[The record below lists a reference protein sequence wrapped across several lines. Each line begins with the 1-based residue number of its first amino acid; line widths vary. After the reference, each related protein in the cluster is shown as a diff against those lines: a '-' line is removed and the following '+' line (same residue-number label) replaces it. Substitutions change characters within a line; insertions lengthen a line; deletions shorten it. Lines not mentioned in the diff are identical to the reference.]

1 MSSIFAERVA
11 QDRSLGFASAQGFAY
26 FDPHMARGAIL
37 DGRAIARSVRQAVKA
52 EVDGFRAQYG
62 RAPGLATILIGD
74 NAASRV
80 YIGTKERAC
89 RKVGIQSFGYR
100 LPEATPASKAL
111 ALIAELNAR
120 SDVNGILIQLPL
132 PPPLRHERLVEA
144 LNPNKDVDGLHLLNQ
159 GRLLRGE
166 DGFRPCTPL
175 GVMRLLAHTGLP
187 LAGQKA
193 VVIGR
198 SHLVGRPLIF
208 LLLEHHVTVTCCHS
222 RTTELANEVRQAD
235 LVIPATGQP
244 GMIRGEWIKDGAIV
258 IDVGI
263 SRLADGSLA
272 GDVDFPAAR
281 ERAAFITPV
290 PGGVGPMT
298 VAMLLK
304 NTLKAARQQTGN
316 VSTF

>member
-1 MSSIFAERVA
+1 MALHPYSDSRILIR
-11 QDRSLGFASAQGFAY
+11 
-26 FDPHMARGAIL
+26 MARGVIL
-37 DGRAIARSVRQAVKA
+37 DGRAIARSVRQAVKE

-62 RAPGLATILIGD
+62 RAPGLATILVGD

-89 RKVGIQSFGYR
+89 HKVGIQSFGYR
-100 LPEATPASKAL
+100 LPETAPASEVL

-120 SDVNGILIQLPL
+120 PDVNGVLIQLPL
-132 PPPLRHERLVEA
+132 PPPLSHERFVETLA
-144 LNPNKDVDGLHLLNQ
+144 ADKDVDGLHLLNQ

-175 GVMRLLAHTGLP
+175 GVMHLLTHTGLS

-222 RTTELANEVRQAD
+222 RTTDLAGEVRQAD
-235 LVIPATGQP
+235 IVIPAIGQP

-263 SRLADGSLA
+263 SRLTDGSLA
-272 GDVDFPAAR
+272 GDVDFPAAQK
-281 ERAAFITPV
+281 RAAFITPV

-304 NTLKAARQQTGN
+304 NTLKAARQQS
-316 VSTF
+316 VHSS

>member
-1 MSSIFAERVA
+1 
-11 QDRSLGFASAQGFAY
+11 
-26 FDPHMARGAIL
+26 MARGAIL
-37 DGRAIARSVRQAVKA
+37 DGRAIARSVRQAVKE
-52 EVDGFRAQYG
+52 EVDSFRVQYG
-62 RAPGLATILIGD
+62 SAPGLATILIGE

-80 YIGTKERAC
+80 YVGTKEKAC
-89 RKVGIQSFGYR
+89 QKVGIRSFGYR
-100 LPEATPASKAL
+100 LPETTTASETF

-120 SDVNGILIQLPL
+120 TDVNGVLIQLPL
-132 PPPLRHERLVEA
+132 PRHLTQERLIEA
-144 LNPNKDVDGLHLLNQ
+144 LDPDKDVDGLHLLNQ

-175 GVMRLLAHTGLP
+175 GVLHLLEQTDVP
-187 LAGQKA
+187 LAGKKA

-222 RTTELANEVRQAD
+222 HTINLAQEVRQAD
-235 LVIPATGQP
+235 IVIPAIGQP
-244 GMIRGEWIKDGAIV
+244 GTIRGEWIKEGAIV

-263 SRLADGSLA
+263 SRMADGSLK
-272 GDVDFPAAR
+272 GDVEFESAK

-298 VAMLLK
+298 VAMLLR
-304 NTLKAARQQTGN
+304 NTLKAARQQFART
-316 VSTF
+316 T

>member
-1 MSSIFAERVA
+1 
-11 QDRSLGFASAQGFAY
+11 
-26 FDPHMARGAIL
+26 
-37 DGRAIARSVRQAVKA
+37 VKE
-52 EVDGFRAQYG
+52 EVDSFRVQYG
-62 RAPGLATILIGD
+62 SAPGLATILIGE

-80 YIGTKERAC
+80 YVGTKEKAC
-89 RKVGIQSFGYR
+89 QKVGIQSFGYR
-100 LPEATPASKAL
+100 LPETTTASETF

-120 SDVNGILIQLPL
+120 TDVNGVLIQLPL
-132 PPPLRHERLVEA
+132 PRHLTQERLIEA
-144 LNPNKDVDGLHLLNQ
+144 LDPDKDVDGLHLLNQ

-175 GVMRLLAHTGLP
+175 GVLHLLEQTDVP
-187 LAGQKA
+187 LAGKKA

-222 RTTELANEVRQAD
+222 HTINLAQEVRQAD
-235 LVIPATGQP
+235 IVIPAIGQP
-244 GMIRGEWIKDGAIV
+244 GTIRGEWIKEGAIV

-263 SRLADGSLA
+263 SRMADGSLK
-272 GDVDFPAAR
+272 GDVEFESAK

-298 VAMLLK
+298 VAMLLR
-304 NTLKAARQQTGN
+304 NTLKAARQQFART
-316 VSTF
+316 T